1 MNYDSQNQSQVA
13 FWQYEYH
20 PEVKSFWEGTK
31 VHFSVANAAQIYKII
46 QTKKFDWKIFQP
58 YKLSLSR
65 FDLCYFKEIKIESQ
79 VDLEL
84 FINKYCQKT
93 FARSKKY
100 IAECTRNPRGLI
112 LRIGDQNSPKLFPYI
127 SKKKWHKI
135 RIGNQKPTSQGSSR
149 FFIYESDKRLRGPI
163 HPPFLSEF

>member
-1 MNYDSQNQSQVA
+1 MKENKITFDSKNLVVNYISFNIQGPINDSINPKSIANYLFQNFNFNSTIFKKINYKWKSESLNYDRQNQFQVA

-31 VHFSVANAAQIYKII
+31 VDFSGTNAAQIYKII
-46 QTKKFDWKIFQP
+46 QTQKFDWNIFHP

-79 VDLEL
+79 VDLES
-84 FINKYCQKT
+84 FMNKCCQKT

-100 IAECTRNPRGLI
+100 IA
-112 LRIGDQNSPKLFPYI
+112 
-127 SKKKWHKI
+127 
-135 RIGNQKPTSQGSSR
+135 
-149 FFIYESDKRLRGPI
+149 
-163 HPPFLSEF
+163 